1 MTDPFTFHRKKGI
14 FSIGEK
20 CRMKKKFGDR
30 RGWKRVLT
38 KRYGMTSV
46 KREGFEGD
54 ITLVE
59 MKEVGEPL
67 WKSYGERRVCLVDNG
82 YQWLQHFPSHG
93 AYTLTTMFNGEGEI
107 VQWYIDICRGTGQED
122 GVPWMNDLYLDLVV
136 LPTGEREILDA
147 DELDDAMESG
157 IIDKDVY
164 DQAWIVLKKIEDAV
178 ILGQFSLLK
187 QAVEDRVRLS
197 AYLKDNNC

>member
-1 MTDPFTFHRKKGI
+1 
-14 FSIGEK
+14 
-20 CRMKKKFGDR
+20 MKRKFGDR

-38 KRYGMTSV
+38 KRYAMTSV

-93 AYTLTTMFNGEGEI
+93 AYTLTTMFNREGQI
-107 VQWYIDICRGTGQED
+107 VQWYIDVCRGTGKED
-122 GVPWMNDLYLDLVV
+122 GVPWMDDLYLDLVL

-164 DQAWIVLKKIEDAV
+164 DQAWIVLKRIEDAV

-197 AYLKDNNC
+197 AFLKDNSC